1 MKSEV
6 SWSLQ
11 LKSKEANIEFEDFL
25 RAKARANAKVI
36 IVLKAICAAIG
47 IIVTIKDLS
56 VSVKDEE
63 ESDETGKAD
72 NAIGKHFPFL
82 LATLLGPASLCM
94 AIILCISYKK
104 PLFAELLIPVELTAY
119 FIALILIFNSGMFS
133 DAELL

>member
-11 LKSKEANIEFEDFL
+11 LKNKEANIEFEDFL

-36 IVLKAICAAIG
+36 IVLKAIIAAIG

-56 VSVKDEE
+56 VKREE
-63 ESDETGKAD
+63 ESVETGKAD

-82 LATLLGPASLCM
+82 LAVLLGPASLCM
-94 AIILCISYKK
+94 AIVLCISYKK
-104 PLFAELLIPVELTAY
+104 PLFAELFIPVELTAY